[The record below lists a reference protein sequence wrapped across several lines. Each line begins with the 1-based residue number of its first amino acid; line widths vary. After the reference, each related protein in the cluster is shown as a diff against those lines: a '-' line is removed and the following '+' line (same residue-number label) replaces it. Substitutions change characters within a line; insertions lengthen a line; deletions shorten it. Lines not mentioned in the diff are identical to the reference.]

1 MQQSILRKEEVNKQL
16 TEASALHVAYH
27 EDTLCP
33 IVGDALGEP
42 VNSAGRV
49 PPLDVDAIRLFVP
62 WAVARTAALST
73 ARPRGPRP
81 HESSIDLAGQEGEA
95 QPWAPGL
102 RE

>member
-1 MQQSILRKEEVNKQL
+1 MHQSILRNEELNKQL

-42 VNSAGRV
+42 FTSAGRV
-49 PPLDVDAIRLFVP
+49 PPLDVDAIRLRAP
-62 WAVARTAALST
+62 WAVARTAALQT
-73 ARPRGPRP
+73 ARPRGPHP
-81 HESSIDLAGQEGEA
+81 NESSIDLAGQEGEA
-95 QPWAPGL
+95 LPWAPGL